1 MPETKDKERDTAEAA
16 QEKPRA
22 RRKAAEK
29 AEKPEKPALPEDPEE
44 LARYKSEKL
53 DALVASLWENS
64 HPKVHIDRPYI

>member
-29 AEKPEKPALPEDPEE
+29 AE
-44 LARYKSEKL
+44 RR
-53 DALVASLWENS
+53 
-64 HPKVHIDRPYI
+64 DR